1 MNDTNGNKETA
12 HQILAWLKDAQEDM
26 VALLRELVLAES
38 PTTSPESQERIQAL
52 LREWLRD
59 LGFQIRLIP
68 GQKSGGH
75 LHAFRSQTSADR
87 PRQLLLGHSDTV
99 WPIGTLQKMPVAVRG
114 RKMVGPGVYDMKA
127 GLAQMVFALRALR
140 ALELDPTVSPTIFVN
155 SDEETGSEESTPH
168 IRRLAREVE
177 RVFVLEPSLGTE
189 GKIKTARKGVGR
201 FDIVAHG
208 KAAHAGLN
216 PEKGRSAILELS
228 YVIQKLFA
236 LSEPA
241 AGVNVNV
248 GRVVGGLRPNVI
260 APEGRAEVDVRVP
273 TQEAARRLETSI
285 HNLQPETPGVT
296 LEITGDV
303 GRPPLERTSRNR
315 ALWQLARDRG
325 RDLGLALEEGM
336 AGGGSDG
343 NTTSRL
349 AATLDGLGA
358 VGDGAHATH
367 EFVYVDTMPERA
379 ALLALLLL
387 APPQKQDAGNG
398 QLE

>member
-1 MNDTNGNKETA
+1 MNDTNRNKQTA
-12 HQILAWLKDAQEDM
+12 HQILSWLKDAEEEM

-38 PTTSPESQERIQAL
+38 PTTSPESQERVHAL
-52 LREWLRD
+52 LQERLRD
-59 LGFQIRLIP
+59 LGFQVRLIP
-68 GQKSGGH
+68 GQQSGGH
-75 LHAFRSQTSADR
+75 LHAFRPQDSAGR

-99 WPIGTLQKMPVAVRG
+99 WPIGTLQEMPVAVRG

-127 GLAQMVFALRALR
+127 GLTQMIFALCALH
-140 ALELDPTVSPTIFVN
+140 ALDLDPTVSPTIFVN

-208 KAAHAGLN
+208 KAAHAGLD
-216 PEKGRSAILELS
+216 PEKGRSAILELA

-273 TQEAARRLETSI
+273 TQEAARRIETAI
-285 HNLQPETPGVT
+285 HTLQPETPGVT
-296 LEITGDV
+296 LEITGEVD
-303 GRPPLERTSRNR
+303 RPPLERTPRNR
-315 ALWQLARDRG
+315 ALWQLALAVG
-325 RDLGLALEEGM
+325 QHLGLALEEGV

-343 NTTSRL
+343 NTTSPL

-358 VGDGAHATH
+358 VGDGAHAAH
-367 EFVYVDTMPERA
+367 EFVYIDTMPERA

-387 APPQKQDAGNG
+387 APSLRQEGGNG
-398 QLE
+398 QLA